1 MRQAILLLRYRTIEP
16 KSKTTKYVSYAR
28 ISKAVS
34 QPYNIVQHLCRQALK
49 KKRRKANKNDR
60 KLEQQ
65 QIDFLL
71 SKDTLNLWAGKIL
84 AERCM
89 LFHRKFPHKRIAVT
103 SLRRLY
109 LTNGVKRKIVRQ
121 EKLRPSH
128 IRDNLEESKCKKLA
142 EINAAVAEGRKIL
155 WLDELNFTKRT
166 LQSREWSAKNSNLAI
181 DQEQVYQGY
190 KSVIVTVSR
199 ESGLEHY
206 DIYDSAI
213 TQEEFADHLQILR
226 KKNGKVPLALFMD

>member
-1 MRQAILLLRYRTIEP
+1 MLRFRTTEP
-16 KSKTTKYVSYAR
+16 KARTAKYTSYAR

-34 QPYNIVQHLCRQALK
+34 QPYNVVQHLCRQALK

-60 KLEQQ
+60 KLEQPQ
-65 QIDFLL
+65 LDFLL
-71 SKDTLNLWAGKIL
+71 SKDTLNLWAGRTL

-109 LTNGVKRKIVRQ
+109 LTHGIKRKIVRQ

-128 IRDNLEESKCKKLA
+128 IRDNLEESKRKKLA
-142 EINAAVAEGRKIL
+142 EINAAIAEGRKML

-166 LQSREWSAKNSNLAI
+166 LQSKEWSSKNTNLSV
-181 DQEQVYQGY
+181 DQE
-190 KSVIVTVSR
+190 
-199 ESGLEHY
+199 
-206 DIYDSAI
+206 
-213 TQEEFADHLQILR
+213 
-226 KKNGKVPLALFMD
+226 